1 MVRITLLMTAM
12 SLPVLASESDNAQT
26 LLQEWLK
33 LEQQVGSIQ
42 TNWSQRKV
50 SLQQQ
55 LSLLNKE
62 KETLTK
68 LINYSKS
75 NNDKVSEERLQLI
88 AQQAKLEQY
97 QNQSNHHIQTII
109 AHLSR
114 TEQRLP
120 KPLQKEWGKTLAD
133 LNNSD
138 NSSTKLESI
147 TQLLKKSDDF
157 NNRVVLHQGLIKINH
172 EGQEKQVFVNQ
183 VYLGMG
189 HGWYISEDKKYYGYG
204 KSDQHGWTWW
214 HGDSAKEILGHAIS
228 AAQIERVTKILRA
241 PTQAQ
246 YVQLPLSISNNK
258 GSL

>member
-1 MVRITLLMTAM
+1 MGRITLLITAM

-33 LEQQVGSIQ
+33 LEQQLGSIQ

-109 AHLSR
+109 AYLSR
-114 TEQRLP
+114 KEKRLP
-120 KPLQKEWGKTLAD
+120 KPLQKEW
-133 LNNSD
+133 
-138 NSSTKLESI
+138 
-147 TQLLKKSDDF
+147 
-157 NNRVVLHQGLIKINH
+157 
-172 EGQEKQVFVNQ
+172 EKNARRFKQFRQ
-183 VYLGMG
+183 
-189 HGWYISEDKKYYGYG
+189 
-204 KSDQHGWTWW
+204 
-214 HGDSAKEILGHAIS
+214 
-228 AAQIERVTKILRA
+228 
-241 PTQAQ
+241 
-246 YVQLPLSISNNK
+246 
-258 GSL
+258 